1 MITIMPICEN
11 DLEGLKI
18 LYDKGFEGT
27 HIDFIEMKK
36 VFVWMNENP
45 DYNVLCAKLNGKI
58 VGSIMEIVNR
68 ELIGKCKP
76 YMVIENVIVSN
87 ECRRMGVGKMLM
99 NYIDKV
105 AIENECTYIMLLSRM
120 HRKEAHLFYESVG
133 FSGDAAKGFKKYLS

>member
-133 FSGDAAKGFKKYLS
+133 FSGDAAKGFKKYH